1 MMTSKKVR
9 LFSQTIS
16 LVCLFMLAGCA
27 QQSQFVM
34 PPASDLFWPSPP
46 EVARIQYLYQF
57 SDPADLNI
65 RPGWLRRLV
74 GAFRG
79 AQEKSIG
86 NSYGLTVDAEGRL
99 YLVDN
104 YYQAVHVFDAQNGQY
119 HRFPERPADDFV
131 NPVGVALGNGG
142 RIFVSDSVAGRVHVF
157 AEQGRQYLGSLGE
170 GQLRRPTGLAVNDQ
184 LGELLVLDT
193 VASHL
198 LVYDVDT
205 LMLKRVVGRP
215 NEPPGAEQLFHAPTN
230 IALAADGRAYVSD
243 SLNFRIQILNAE
255 LEAVGNFGY
264 AGNGP
269 GSFSRP
275 KGLAIDSDGHVYV
288 IDALFDNVQIFDP
301 QGNLLLA
308 FGGPGNVPGKF
319 WLPNAIHIDSQDRI
333 YVSDSYNK
341 RVQVF
346 QYIKQEE
353 KME

>member
-1 MMTSKKVR
+1 MMTSKKMR
-9 LFSQTIS
+9 LFSQNIS

-27 QQSQFVM
+27 QQPQFVI
-34 PPASDLFWPSPP
+34 PSDSNLFWPSPP
-46 EVARIQYLYQF
+46 EAARIQYLYQF
-57 SDPADLNI
+57 SGPVDLDI
-65 RPGWLRRLV
+65 KPGWLSRLV

-104 YYQAVHVFDAQNGQY
+104 YYQAVHVFDAQNSQY
-119 HRFPERPADDFV
+119 HRFPERPPDDFV
-131 NPVGVALGNGG
+131 NPVGIALGNGG
-142 RIFVSDSVAGRVHVF
+142 RIYVSDSVAGRVHVF
-157 AEQGRQYLGSLGE
+157 AEQGRQYLGGIGE
-170 GQLRRPTGLAVNDQ
+170 GQLQRPTGLAINRK

-198 LVYDVDT
+198 LVYDADT

-215 NEPPGAEQLFHAPTN
+215 AASPGAEQLFHAPTN
-230 IALAADGRAYVSD
+230 IALAADGRVYVSD
-243 SLNFRIQILNAE
+243 SLNFRVQILNAE
-255 LEAVGNFGY
+255 LKPIKSFGR
-264 AGNGP
+264 AGDGQ
-269 GSFSRP
+269 GTFSRP

-288 IDALFDNVQIFDP
+288 IDALFDNVQIFDS

-346 QYIKQEE
+346 QYIKPGE